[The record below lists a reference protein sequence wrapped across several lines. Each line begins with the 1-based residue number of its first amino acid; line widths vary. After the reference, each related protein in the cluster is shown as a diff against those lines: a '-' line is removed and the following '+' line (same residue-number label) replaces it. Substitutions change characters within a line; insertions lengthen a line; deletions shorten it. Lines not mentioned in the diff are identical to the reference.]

1 MSDYRKKVLI
11 LLGSPRKNGNSAA
24 LAERIGA
31 GAESAGARVESL
43 YINGMDIKPCQA
55 CWGCQKPDSHGC
67 VINDEMQ
74 LVYPKLIEADAI
86 VIATPVHC
94 FNMSTQTKLWMD
106 RCFALMSYKGE
117 RRRQR
122 VGIAIAYGDTDPFT
136 SGAVNVLRCF
146 QDSYR
151 YAGMDIT
158 GAVYGSALDPGDI
171 RNNKRVMTAAEELGQ
186 KLVI

>member
-1 MSDYRKKVLI
+1 MADKKKKVLI

-24 LAERIGA
+24 LAERIGSAAEAA
-31 GAESAGARVESL
+31 GAHVESL
-43 YINGMDIKPCQA
+43 YIQGMDIKPCKA

-67 VINDEMQ
+67 VIEDEMQ
-74 LVYPKLIEADAI
+74 LVYPKLIEADA
-86 VIATPVHC
+86 VVVATPVHC

-106 RCFALMSYKGE
+106 RCFALMGYKGK
-117 RRRQR
+117 RHKQR

-151 YAGMDIT
+151 YAGIDIT
-158 GAVYGSALDPGDI
+158 GVVYGSALNPGDI
-171 RNNKRVMTAAEELGQ
+171 KSNKQVMAAAEELGR
-186 KLVI
+186 KLVA